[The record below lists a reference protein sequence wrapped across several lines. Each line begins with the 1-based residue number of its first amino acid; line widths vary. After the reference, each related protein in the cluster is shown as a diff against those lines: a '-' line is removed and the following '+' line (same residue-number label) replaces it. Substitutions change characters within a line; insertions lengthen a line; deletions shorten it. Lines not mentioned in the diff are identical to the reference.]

1 MRLWHVGSGKTSL
14 ILSLLGE
21 MKRTK
26 GHYFLP
32 LNGVAYVAQNAFLL
46 NATIRDNIL
55 FGEEFDEKRYQTVI
69 EACALVRDL
78 EILPGKDGTEIGE
91 KGVNLSG

>member
-1 MRLWHVGSGKTSL
+1 
-14 ILSLLGE
+14 
-21 MKRTK
+21 MKREK

-32 LNGVAYVAQNAFLL
+32 AEGIAYVAQNAFLL

-55 FGEEFDEKRYQTVI
+55 FGEEYNEERYHAVI

-91 KGVNLSG
+91 KGVNLSGYCALEF